1 MLESLKKIKECLE
14 KFNVKI
20 IERKNKPMSPEDYD
34 QYLKAIFVNKLNI
47 VKEQGTLIN
56 KQLKE
61 VLDSVKADKKGPAW
75 KNYNDY
81 VNTIVIDG
89 IATAIQTALN
99 HLHEQIYCGQR

>member
-1 MLESLKKIKECLE
+1 
-14 KFNVKI
+14 
-20 IERKNKPMSPEDYD
+20 MSPEDYD

-75 KNYNDY
+75 
-81 VNTIVIDG
+81 
-89 IATAIQTALN
+89 
-99 HLHEQIYCGQR
+99 